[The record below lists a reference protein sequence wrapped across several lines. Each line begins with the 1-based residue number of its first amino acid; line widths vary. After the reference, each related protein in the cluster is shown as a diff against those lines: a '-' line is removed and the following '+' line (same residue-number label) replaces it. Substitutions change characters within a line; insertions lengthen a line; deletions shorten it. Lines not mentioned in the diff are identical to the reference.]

1 MTKVRESVHFLNL
14 LYDHKDYANFDNAF
28 SIIMKN
34 FPEPIGLQTNTSL
47 EDGNKSEISNWEMD
61 LLSLKKDGAKIVKNL
76 IFRTTLL
83 ILFNNC
89 EGKCPQIPKMNLFK
103 RETRKCFTDTSY
115 CSSGVYYVIL
125 VCIG

>member
-1 MTKVRESVHFLNL
+1 
-14 LYDHKDYANFDNAF
+14 
-28 SIIMKN
+28 MKN
-34 FPEPIGLQTNTSL
+34 FPEPIGFQTNTSL

-89 EGKCPQIPKMNLFK
+89 EGKCPQIPKMSLFK
-103 RETRKCFTDTSY
+103 RGIRK
-115 CSSGVYYVIL
+115 
-125 VCIG
+125 

>member
-1 MTKVRESVHFLNL
+1 MTKIRESENLLNL
-14 LYDHKDYANFDNAF
+14 LSDHKDYANFDNAF

-34 FPEPIGLQTNTSL
+34 FPEPIELQTNTSL

-61 LLSLKKDGAKIVKNL
+61 LLSFKNDGAKIVKNL

-89 EGKCPQIPKMNLFK
+89 EGKCPQIPKMSLFK
-103 RETRKCFTDTSY
+103 RGIRK
-115 CSSGVYYVIL
+115 
-125 VCIG
+125 

>member
-1 MTKVRESVHFLNL
+1 MTKNRESVHFLNL
-14 LYDHKDYANFDNAF
+14 FYDHKDYTSFDNAL

-76 IFRTTLL
+76 IFQTTLL
-83 ILFNNC
+83 TLFNNC
-89 EGKCPQIPKMNLFK
+89 EGKCPQIPKMSLFK
-103 RETRKCFTDTSY
+103 RGIRK
-115 CSSGVYYVIL
+115 
-125 VCIG
+125 

>member
-61 LLSLKKDGAKIVKNL
+61 LLSLKKDGAKVVNIL

-89 EGKCPQIPKMNLFK
+89 EGKCPQIPKMSLFK
-103 RETRKCFTDTSY
+103 TGIRK
-115 CSSGVYYVIL
+115 
-125 VCIG
+125 

>member
-34 FPEPIGLQTNTSL
+34 LPEATGLQTNTSL
-47 EDGNKSEISNWEMD
+47 EDGNKPEISNWERD
-61 LLSLKKDGAKIVKNL
+61 VLNLKKDEAKIVKK
-76 IFRTTLL
+76 R

-89 EGKCPQIPKMNLFK
+89 EGKCPQIPKMSLFK
-103 RETRKCFTDTSY
+103 RRIRK
-115 CSSGVYYVIL
+115 
-125 VCIG
+125 

>member
-1 MTKVRESVHFLNL
+1 MTKNRESVQFLNL
-14 LYDHKDYANFDNAF
+14 LYDYTSFDNAF

-34 FPEPIGLQTNTSL
+34 FSEPIGFQTNISL

-89 EGKCPQIPKMNLFK
+89 EGKCPQIPKMSLFK
-103 RETRKCFTDTSY
+103 RGIRK
-115 CSSGVYYVIL
+115 
-125 VCIG
+125 

>member
-1 MTKVRESVHFLNL
+1 
-14 LYDHKDYANFDNAF
+14 
-28 SIIMKN
+28 MKN
-34 FPEPIGLQTNTSL
+34 FPEPIGFQTNTSL

-61 LLSLKKDGAKIVKNL
+61 LLSLKKDGAKVVNIL

-103 RETRKCFTDTSY
+103 RGIR
-115 CSSGVYYVIL
+115 
-125 VCIG
+125 

>member
-89 EGKCPQIPKMNLFK
+89 EGKCPQIPKMSLFK
-103 RETRKCFTDTSY
+103 RGIRK
-115 CSSGVYYVIL
+115 
-125 VCIG
+125 

>member
-76 IFRTTLL
+76 IRKNVK
-83 ILFNNC
+83 NNA
-89 EGKCPQIPKMNLFK
+89 
-103 RETRKCFTDTSY
+103 TDTFK
-115 CSSGVYYVIL
+115 
-125 VCIG
+125 

>member
-1 MTKVRESVHFLNL
+1 MTKVCESVHFLNL

-47 EDGNKSEISNWEMD
+47 EDGNKSEISNWETD
-61 LLSLKKDGAKIVKNL
+61 VLNLKKDGANIVKSL

-89 EGKCPQIPKMNLFK
+89 EGKCPQIPKMSLFK
-103 RETRKCFTDTSY
+103 K
-115 CSSGVYYVIL
+115 VIR
-125 VCIG
+125 V